1 MEAGSIG
8 EAKFDWTSCLTG
20 GLNTWGVRPMSVMW
34 GLDTE
39 GGIWGAIIV
48 FKKFGNYVEVNQMSV
63 HLKFFIRQF
72 SVFILIREAEH
83 FLDVRLGDGER
94 ETSHDLLEVL
104 LSDEMLVKFVFLCP
118 KVCRER
124 ISPAEELKSQIKVRI
139 NLLGITTLK
148 AIL

>member
-83 FLDVRLGDGER
+83 FLDVRLGHFPGDAVEMNHFGGGQ
-94 ETSHDLLEVL
+94 DPVL
-104 LSDEMLVKFVFLCP
+104 P
-118 KVCRER
+118 RH
-124 ISPAEELKSQIKVRI
+124 
-139 NLLGITTLK
+139 LLGVEPVQPPVTQV
-148 AIL
+148 ILH